1 MLFYFYIISIVF
13 SVISMYMM
21 MLSFF
26 AKLRQDKIKIVDKL
40 SLLEEIKIGMETIF
54 KVCFPVFNLLYV
66 IYLFL
71 FHSYVYQSIVTKLF
85 LQGNAVFENM

>member
-13 SVISMYMM
+13 SVISTYMM

-26 AKLRQDKIKIVDKL
+26 AKLKQDKIKIVDKL
-40 SLLEEIKIGMETIF
+40 SLLEEFEMGMEIVV
-54 KVCFPVFNLLYV
+54 KVCFPIFNLLYV

-71 FHSYVYQSIVTKLF
+71 FHSYVYHNIVTKLF

>member
-13 SVISMYMM
+13 SIISMYMM

-26 AKLRQDKIKIVDKL
+26 AKLRQDKIMIVDKL
-40 SLLEEIKIGMETIF
+40 SLLEEVEMGIKTVI
-54 KVCFPVFNLLYV
+54 KVCLPVFNLLYV

-71 FHSYVYQSIVTKLF
+71 FHSYIYQNIVTKLF